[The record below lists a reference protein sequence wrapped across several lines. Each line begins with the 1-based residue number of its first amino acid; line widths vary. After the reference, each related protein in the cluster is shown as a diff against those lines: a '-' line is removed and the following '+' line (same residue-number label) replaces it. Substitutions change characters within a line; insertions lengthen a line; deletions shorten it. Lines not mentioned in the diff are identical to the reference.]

1 MGTSMESVQNA
12 YRGFSRGN
20 FTMLDNLALGFAG
33 TKEGMQ
39 DLLSKAQE
47 ISGFEYNIDSYADI
61 VQAIHVVQEEMGIT
75 GTTQKEAEGTITGS
89 LASVKSA
96 WDNLM
101 VGLVNG
107 DSNLDSLIDNLVGTV
122 SAMADNIVPV
132 AEKALLGISTLV
144 EKLVPIISEK
154 LPEVIDKLL
163 PVAINTITSLFR
175 SLAKALPGLVKIIV
189 KVLPK
194 LWDAVTKTILDLL
207 PELLQ
212 IAVELIT
219 TLAKGLGEA
228 LPTLIPAIVDI
239 IIEIVNIL
247 TDPNNLGLLVDASI
261 AIIIGLADGL
271 IEAMPRLLE
280 AVPLIVMNL
289 VQALIENA
297 PKLLVATLEL
307 LVELG
312 EYIWIEFPK
321 QITSLIPKLFI
332 GICEGVTNAEENLA
346 DSFYEVFMAVSDVI
360 TGFID
365 DALQWGKDLIDSFV
379 KGITGSID
387 KVKKGAKDVA
397 NTVKDFL
404 GFSEPDEGPLSNF
417 HTYAPDMIDLFV
429 KGINENVDRIGT
441 AFTEGLDFSK
451 SMARAEMPTIQA
463 KPVAST
469 EGANITI
476 PVYIGQDKI
485 DEIVVNSINEYNFR
499 TGGR

>member
-1 MGTSMESVQNA
+1 M
-12 YRGFSRGN
+12 
-20 FTMLDNLALGFAG
+20 ALGFAG

-39 DLLSKAQE
+39 DLLNKAQE

-101 VGLVNG
+101 VGLASDNADIDG
-107 DSNLDSLIDNLVGTV
+107 LITNLVDSA
-122 SAMADNIVPV
+122 SAMASNMLPTI
-132 AEKALLGISTLV
+132 ERALLGVADLL
-144 EKLVPIISEK
+144 ERLVPIIAER
-154 LPEVIDKLL
+154 LPDLIDKLL
-163 PVAINTITSLFR
+163 PTVINVFTSLVQ
-175 SLAKALPGLVKIIV
+175 SLAKALPKILRILI
-189 KVLPK
+189 KELPR
-194 LWDAVTKTILDLL
+194 LWSTVFNEILKLL
-207 PELLQ
+207 PELVQL
-212 IAVELIT
+212 AVEMIT
-219 TLAKGLGEA
+219 TLAQGLGEA

-239 IIEIVNIL
+239 IVEIVNVL
-247 TDPNNLGLLVDASI
+247 TDPNNLGLLVDAAI
-261 AIIIGLADGL
+261 AITLGLAEGL
-271 IEAMPRLLE
+271 INAMPRLLE

-297 PKLLVATLEL
+297 PKLFVAVGML

-346 DSFYEVFMAVSDVI
+346 DSFYEVFTAVSEVI

-469 EGANITI
+469 EGASITI

-485 DEIVVNSINEYNFR
+485 DEIVVNSLNEYNFR